1 MISKNIPT
9 TLFRFLRPCF
19 VLLIAGIT
27 FATEAQ
33 ERHAFV
39 IGNGAYTHANILPN
53 APQDAMDVAAALK
66 EAGWN
71 VELTTDAGIRGMIRS
86 LRLFCEKA
94 SGTDSALFFF
104 AGHGIEV
111 KGENYL
117 LPIDAEL
124 NDSDHEDSLPLETLS
139 LGKVLNDLAEAKIRL
154 KTVVLDCCR
163 DDPLSRSWL
172 ATRGNKGGLAEVPES
187 ELPRGAMLVF
197 STAPGLTA
205 ADGSGRNSPFTS
217 ALLQRMNAGGGSIA
231 DVFGDVATALG
242 TEQPAWI
249 RFDGSGISF
258 TAFRE
263 YPLVPGT
270 TPLPVS
276 PGNPG
281 KEVAGMEKQ
290 IETLKAAL
298 QNRQQTEAEVSTLQ
312 ETIQRME
319 AELKAARPGVSM
331 KPPGASPSSVP
342 MPPNPR
348 VTVAGVEMEIA
359 QLVQTSSDLTMN
371 ATMTNTTKYPVS
383 IYAGNTNPHTYFDFR
398 DDLSQYQLL
407 EGHLLGNNGDRFR
420 LLTVSGMNLVDQSR
434 DSSVLFRGQ
443 NYFLKLAPS
452 ETASLVIEFGAR
464 GTDQYSQGTGV
475 NTVSGI
481 LETRIVSHGSQPTVS
496 SKGFGFTNLRLTN
509 RN

>member
-1 MISKNIPT
+1 MTSKNIHQR
-9 TLFRFLRPCF
+9 LFRFLRSCF
-19 VLLIAGIT
+19 LFLMVAIT
-27 FATEAQ
+27 VATEAQ
-33 ERHAFV
+33 ERHALV
-39 IGNGAYTHANILPN
+39 IGNGAYTHANVLPN
-53 APQDAMDVAAALK
+53 APQDAVDIAAALE
-66 EAGWN
+66 EAGWK

-94 SGTDSALFFF
+94 SGRDSALFFF
-104 AGHGIEV
+104 AGHGIEA

-117 LPIDAEL
+117 LPVDAEL
-124 NDSDHEDSLPLETLS
+124 NDSDQEDSLPLETLS

-258 TAFRE
+258 TAFRD
-263 YPLVPGT
+263 YPFVPGT

-276 PGNPG
+276 PG
-281 KEVAGMEKQ
+281 KTSAEVAGMEKQ

-298 QNRQQTEAEVSTLQ
+298 QNRQKT
-312 ETIQRME
+312 E
-319 AELKAARPGVSM
+319 AELKAAESGGSM
-331 KPPGASPSSVP
+331 SPEGASPSSVP

-398 DDLSQYQLL
+398 EDLSRYQLL
-407 EGHLLGNNGDRFR
+407 EGHLLANNGDRFR
-420 LLTVSGMNLVDQSR
+420 LLSVSGMNLVDQSR

-464 GTDQYSQGTGV
+464 GTDQYSQGRGV
-475 NTVSGI
+475 NTVSGV